1 LRINPLE
8 LHRAAIEIPDGPETV
23 LMLSQRRVSSLVGFC
38 PLYEFEDLTAQAL
51 GAKVAQLGPMSGLEL
66 NKTVHKYVRYLTGSE
81 QLAVHTR
88 PRFGAVALD
97 REYELFFPFFNHAH
111 EIFSLNGL
119 PGWRKRCRVA
129 VCYLAEAWAALL
141 PRYQIEML
149 RDFDHIFVGL
159 RGAVPIVS
167 EITRRPVTFVPMG
180 VDALRFCPYPDLHER
195 VIRVCGIGRRSEVT
209 HHALLEYAE
218 NTDSF
223 YYYDTIRTV
232 GTGQVSFAVTD
243 PREHR
248 KLLANLLQ
256 RSTYFIANRA
266 FANQPELTRGNDE
279 IPARFYEG
287 TAAGAILVGNPPDTD
302 DFRERF
308 SWRDAVVATPFDAPD
323 IASTLAALD
332 AEPER
337 CAATRRENMSQ
348 ALLHFDWVYRLRAIF
363 EILGLPQTEGMLSRQ
378 RRLREL
384 ADQIRS
390 GSSTANAQASA
401 SGA

>member
-1 LRINPLE
+1 
-8 LHRAAIEIPDGPETV
+8 
-23 LMLSQRRVSSLVGFC
+23 MLSQRRVSSLVGFC
-38 PLYEFEDLTAQAL
+38 PLYEFEDLTASAL

-66 NKTVHKYVRYLTGSE
+66 NKSVHKYVRYLTGSE

-88 PRFGAVALD
+88 PRFGSVTLERQYD
-97 REYELFFPFFNHAH
+97 LFFPFFNHAH
-111 EIFSLNGL
+111 EIFTLNGL
-119 PGWRKRCRVA
+119 PGWRKRCRFA
-129 VCYLAEAWAALL
+129 ACYLAEAWAALL

-159 RGAVPIVS
+159 RGAVPIVA
-167 EITRRPVTFVPMG
+167 EITGRPVTFVPMG
-180 VDALRFCPYPDLHER
+180 VDALRFCPYPDPPQR

-209 HHALLEYAE
+209 HHALIEYAE

-266 FANQPELTRGNDE
+266 FANQPELTRGNEE

-287 TAAGAILVGNPPDTD
+287 TAAGAILVGNPPDTA

-308 SWRDAVVATPFDAPD
+308 NWRDAVIRTSFDAPD
-323 IASTLAALD
+323 IASTLALLD
-332 AEPER
+332 ADPDR
-337 CAATRRENMSQ
+337 CAAARKENMSQ
-348 ALLHFDWVYRLRAIF
+348 ALLHFDWVYRLRAIYD
-363 EILGLPQTEGMLSRQ
+363 ILGLAPTEGMLSRQ
-378 RRLREL
+378 RRLREV
-384 ADQIRS
+384 ADLIRN
-390 GSSTANAQASA
+390 GSTSA
-401 SGA
+401 VVRVSAPGA